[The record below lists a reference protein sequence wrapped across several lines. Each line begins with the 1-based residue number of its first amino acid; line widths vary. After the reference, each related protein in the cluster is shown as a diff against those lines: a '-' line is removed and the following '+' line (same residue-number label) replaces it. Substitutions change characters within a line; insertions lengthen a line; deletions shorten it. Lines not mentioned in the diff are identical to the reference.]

1 MYCLSQL
8 SVLLLAAAFP
18 SPFQQQPTPSQT
30 PAVNISGVQT
40 PWDVRTIID
49 GLIKENSEFQPVL
62 TAVHPE
68 AWIAKGASPVYIQ
81 QLQQALQQTRDVV
94 TTSRMLAQK
103 TDKLSLALDE
113 YFRLEALDI
122 TARSLDE
129 GMRRYADRASADKL
143 SAFIAHNFSARERF
157 RDYLSNLAVSQ
168 EESFKVAD
176 EEAQRCR
183 AIISRAPDPCPPS
196 TKKTKVNGSN

>member
-1 MYCLSQL
+1 MSCVSELSM
-8 SVLLLAAAFP
+8 LLLIAASANP
-18 SPFQQQPTPSQT
+18 ARQQQAPTQT
-30 PAVNISGVQT
+30 PAVNIAGVQT

-62 TAVHPE
+62 TSTHPE
-68 AWIAKGASPVYIQ
+68 NWIAKGASPVYIQ

-122 TARSLDE
+122 TARSLEE
-129 GMRRYADRASADKL
+129 GMRRYADRAAADKL

-168 EESFKVAD
+168 EENFKVAD
-176 EEAQRCR
+176 QEAQRCR
-183 AIISRAPDPCPPS
+183 AIISRAPDPCPS
-196 TKKTKVNGSN
+196 SAKRTKN